1 MNEVPFLQDLAV
13 VMIVA
18 GMVTLLFHRLKQ
30 PVVLGYLL
38 AGFIIGPNT
47 PPFSFINDAV
57 TIQTM
62 ADLGVVFLMFS
73 LGLDF
78 NLRKLRRVGLVAFLI
93 AAFEILVMILAGYL
107 LASAFG
113 WDKGDCIFLGIMLAL
128 TSTMIVVKSLRD
140 RDEMHTR
147 HAELVSGVSLFDDM
161 FVILLMVALPGFAR
175 TGSLPTFDLMLM
187 LAGLFVFLVAAV
199 VVGLLVVPR
208 LLKYISRYANEET
221 LLIVSLGLCFGLAL
235 FAVKLQFSAAL
246 GAFLIGAVVAESRE
260 VGRVAKLMEPLRDM
274 FCAVFFVAI
283 GMQIDPRF
291 LLPTLIPAVVITLG
305 YMIVKIMACAAG
317 AFLTGEDARTS
328 MKFGTNMAQI
338 GEFAFILATLG
349 AHFDLTSEFLYPLI
363 VTIASLNALLRPY
376 VVDNAEKIAVWTGS
390 MLPGSLVN
398 QLTYFRRQA
407 RKLGDKPQKKSAMR
421 HVWSLLF
428 QLALNM
434 ALIVGGFVTAG
445 YINRL
450 MPDLLSFIPWLSGQS
465 HSVLWLMTAV
475 LLLPLYIATFRKM
488 QAMAMML
495 SELMTSGSGEQ
506 RAQRVLRATLGG
518 ILLLAQLVFL
528 AVLTLVVSAALL
540 PPWQTLII
548 LLILITGLIF
558 RYGRAFNRWYTQG
571 KFALVTTL
579 SEPPPEPEPPPRTL
593 PVQLCDAHMETYTMQ
608 PHTHEGRLIRELLL
622 RTETGASIVAI
633 ERAGQTMVNP
643 GPDTEL
649 MVGDQLLLL
658 GDGVQLTAAV
668 ALLGRSSGASLSAL
682 DERNTV

>member
-1 MNEVPFLQDLAV
+1 M
-13 VMIVA
+13 MMVA

-47 PPFSFINDAV
+47 PPFSFISDTV

-78 NLRKLRRVGLVAFLI
+78 NLRKLRKVGLVAFLI

-107 LASAFG
+107 LGSLFG
-113 WDKGDCIFLGIMLAL
+113 WGKGDCIFLGIMLAL

-175 TGSLPTFDLMLM
+175 TGSLPTFDLILM

-199 VVGLLVVPR
+199 VVGLLIVPR

-221 LLIVSLGLCFGLAL
+221 LLIVSLGLCFGLSM

-260 VGRVAKLMEPLRDM
+260 VGRVSKLMEPLRDM

-291 LLPTLIPAVVITLG
+291 ILPSLLPAVVITVG
-305 YMIVKIMACAAG
+305 YMVVKIIACSAG

-328 MKFGTNMAQI
+328 MKFGTNMAQL

-349 AHFDLTSEFLYPLI
+349 AVFNLTSEFLYPLI
-363 VTIASLNALLRPY
+363 VTIASLNALIRPY
-376 VVDNAEKIAVWTGS
+376 VVDNSEKIAVWVGS
-390 MLPGSLVN
+390 VLPGPLVN

-407 RKLGDKPQKKSAMR
+407 RTLGEKPQKRSAMR
-421 HVWSLLF
+421 HVWILLF

-434 ALIVGGFVTAG
+434 ALIVGGFITAG

-450 MPDLLSFIPWLSGQS
+450 VPNFFAFIPWLSGRS
-465 HSVLWLMTAV
+465 HSVFWLISAV

-495 SELMTSGSGEQ
+495 SELMTTGSGEQ
-506 RAQRVLRATLGG
+506 RSQRVLRYTLSS
-518 ILLLAQLVFL
+518 ILLFSQLIFL
-528 AVLTLVVSAALL
+528 TVLTLVVSAALL
-540 PPWQTLII
+540 PPWQTLVI
-548 LLILITGLIF
+548 LLLLITGLVF
-558 RYGRAFNRWYTQG
+558 RYGRDFNRWYTQG
-571 KFALVTTL
+571 KYALVATL
-579 SEPPPEPEPPPRTL
+579 NEPPPEPETPLRKF

-608 PHTHEGRLIRELLL
+608 ANTQEGRLIRELLL

-633 ERAGQTMVNP
+633 ERAGETMVNP

-649 MVGDQLLLL
+649 LVGDHVLIL
-658 GDGVQLTAAV
+658 GDGVQLAA
-668 ALLGRSSGASLSAL
+668 AISLLSKSDHHTNATDQSLI
-682 DERNTV
+682 

>member
-1 MNEVPFLQDLAV
+1 MNEVSFLQDLAI
-13 VMIVA
+13 VMMVA

-38 AGFIIGPNT
+38 AGLIIGPTT
-47 PPFSFINDAV
+47 PPFSFISDAV

-78 NLRKLRRVGLVAFLI
+78 NLRKLRRVGVVVFLI

-107 LASAFG
+107 LGSAFG
-113 WDKGDCIFLGIMLAL
+113 WSKGDCIFLGIMLSL

-147 HAELVSGVSLFDDM
+147 HAELVSGVSLFDDI

-175 TGSLPTFDLMLM
+175 TGSLPTLDLILMLS
-187 LAGLFVFLVAAV
+187 GLFVFLVAAV
-199 VVGLLVVPR
+199 VVGLLVVPK

-221 LLIVSLGLCFGLAL
+221 LLIVSLGLCFGLSM
-235 FAVKLQFSAAL
+235 FAVRLHFSAAL

-260 VGRVAKLMEPLRDM
+260 VGRVARLMEPLRDM

-283 GMQIDPRF
+283 GMQIDPKF
-291 LLPTLIPAVVITLG
+291 ILPSLFPAVVITIS
-305 YMIVKIMACAAG
+305 YMIFKVAACSVG

-328 MKFGTNMAQI
+328 MKFGTNMAQL

-349 AHFDLTSEFLYPLI
+349 FHLNLTSEFLYPLI
-363 VTIASLNALLRPY
+363 VTIASLNALTRPY
-376 VVDNAEKIAVWTGS
+376 MVDNAEKIAVWIGR
-390 MLPGSLVN
+390 MLPSPLVN
-398 QLTYFRRQA
+398 QLTLFRRQA
-407 RKLGDKPQKKSAMR
+407 RVLGAKPQKKSAMQ
-421 HVWSLLF
+421 HVWSLVF

-434 ALIVGGFVTAG
+434 ALITGGFLTAG
-445 YINRL
+445 YFNRL
-450 MPDLLSFIPWLSGQS
+450 LPNLFEDLPWLSGRSQS
-465 HSVLWLMTAV
+465 IWWLIAAIMM
-475 LLLPLYIATFRKM
+475 LPVFIATARKM

-495 SELMTSGSGEQ
+495 SELMTSNAVDLRG
-506 RAQRVLRATLGG
+506 QRVLRAAISGTLFFV
-518 ILLLAQLVFL
+518 QLVFL

-540 PPWQTLII
+540 PPWQTLIVL
-548 LLILITGLIF
+548 LLIIAWLIF
-558 RYGRAFNRWYTQG
+558 RHGRAFNRWYTQG
-571 KFALVTTL
+571 KFALVSTL
-579 SEPPPEPEPPPRTL
+579 SEPLPVPEPPARKL
-593 PVQLCDAHMETYTMQ
+593 PVQLRDTHMETFTLKEN
-608 PHTHEGRLIRELLL
+608 THEGRLIRELLL

-633 ERAGQTMVNP
+633 ERAGETMINP

-658 GDGVQLTAAV
+658 GDGVQLAAAV
-668 ALLGRSSGASLSAL
+668 SLLSRSANQAEVPGVAV
-682 DERNTV
+682 T